1 MKIIPVI
8 DLKNGLVVH
17 AHHGL
22 REHYRPIQSRLCQS
36 ADLSAVLEGFLN
48 LAAFDTFYIADLNAI
63 TQQGDHEQ
71 LLNKVLAA
79 FPDIQF
85 WLDKGY
91 QTYES
96 QIQMPVNCIPVLGS
110 ECYQDDMLNQL
121 ELFKQRFIL
130 SLDYSLSGALGAPAL
145 FTSPALWPDHLI
157 IMTLAQVG
165 SHQGPDFAKLHQF
178 CTDYPDKNFIAAGGV
193 RHVED
198 LIQLEQ
204 LGIQQALV
212 ASSLHSGAIK
222 QHDIDWLINH

>member
-17 AHHGL
+17 AHQGL

-71 LLNKVLAA
+71 LLNKVATT

-96 QIQMPVNCIPVLGS
+96 QTQTPVNCIPVLGS

-222 QHDIDWLINH
+222 QQDIDWLINH